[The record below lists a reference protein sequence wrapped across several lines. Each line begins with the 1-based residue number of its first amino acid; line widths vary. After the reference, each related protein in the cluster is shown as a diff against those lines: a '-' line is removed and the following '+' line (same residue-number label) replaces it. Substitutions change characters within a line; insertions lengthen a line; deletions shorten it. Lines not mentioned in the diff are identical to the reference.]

1 MTTEYQNSEPEIPPG
16 HPSEIPPGQLPPD
29 IPPGNPVEVPQSPS
43 ELPPAPPVEVPE
55 PTTG

>member
-1 MTTEYQNSEPEIPPG
+1 MTPEYQNSEPEIPPG

-29 IPPGNPVEVPQSPS
+29 IPPGNPVEAPQSPS

>member
-16 HPSEIPPGQLPPD
+16 YPSEIPPGQLPPD